1 MSEAQAINYRG
12 RKAARAG
19 SEQRRKAI
27 LEASLRI
34 VVKEGVRG
42 VRHRAVAK
50 EADVPLSATTYYFK
64 DISDLI
70 ADTFALFVEKVMGE
84 LFTPIYK
91 NVGDFIELH
100 LEEAKNDPVVAGQ
113 LIDNLTR
120 LIVAFIKLEVT
131 QERDQLL
138 AEQAFKHECLRDEG
152 LRDIAQTYFD
162 HLLHEMV
169 ELCRLI
175 EVEEPEVAGELLM
188 AAMFRI
194 EHEALLVPPEQF
206 DEEKATKMIRRLIQ
220 SFSPMPY
227 QTTE

>member
-50 EADVPLSATTYYFK
+50 EANVPLSATTYYFK

-70 ADTFALFVEKVMGE
+70 ADTFALFVEKVMSD
-84 LFTPIYK
+84 LVVPIYK
-91 NVGDFIELH
+91 HVGDF
-100 LEEAKNDPVVAGQ
+100 LEHNRDQVKTDPVFANQV
-113 LIDNLTR
+113 IDSLTQM
-120 LIVAFIKLEVT
+120 IVAFIKVEVT
-131 QERDQLL
+131 EQRDQML

-152 LRDIAQTYFD
+152 LRAIAQTYFD
-162 HLLHEMV
+162 HLLSEMV
-169 ELCRLI
+169 ELCRQI
-175 EVEEPEVAGELLM
+175 EVDDPEIAGELLM
-188 AAMFRI
+188 ATMFRI
-194 EHEALLVPPEQF
+194 EHEGLLVPPDQF
-206 DEEKATKMIRRLIQ
+206 DEVKATKMIRQLLQ
-220 SFSPMPY
+220 SLSPVPY
-227 QTTE
+227 QQA

>member
-50 EADVPLSATTYYFK
+50 EANVPLSATTYYFK

-70 ADTFALFVEKVMGE
+70 ADTFALFVEKVMSD
-84 LFTPIYK
+84 LVVPIYK
-91 NVGDFIELH
+91 HVGDF
-100 LEEAKNDPVVAGQ
+100 LEHNRDQVKTDPVFANQV
-113 LIDNLTR
+113 IDSLTQM
-120 LIVAFIKLEVT
+120 IVAFIKVEVT
-131 QERDQLL
+131 EQRDQML

-152 LRDIAQTYFD
+152 LRAIAQTYFD
-162 HLLHEMV
+162 HLLSEMV
-169 ELCRLI
+169 ELCRQI
-175 EVEEPEVAGELLM
+175 EVDDPEIAGELLM
-188 AAMFRI
+188 ATMFRI
-194 EHEALLVPPEQF
+194 EHEGLLVPPDQF
-206 DEEKATKMIRRLIQ
+206 DEVKATKMIRQLLQ
-220 SFSPMPY
+220 SFSPVPY
-227 QTTE
+227 QQA